1 MLFNN
6 LLLKIV
12 HLINLIVHKI
22 SMLKLIWMKYAISYN
37 HLRPHVNQCM
47 E

>member
-6 LLLKIV
+6 LLIKIV
-12 HLINLIVHKI
+12 HKT

-37 HLRPHVNQCM
+37 HLSPHVNQCM